1 MIGEVIKLTKRA
13 HLDLNLRYKQVKNDI
28 CIYQVQLIV
37 DGIILRNIIRLC
49 YASELKELCN
59 NTITFSNT
67 KHRDLD
73 SYLFFKSDIKEAM
86 RENLKN
92 MSNEKYVLAMED
104 ILDEKVDIS
113 NAILGKIDLYT
124 DNFYEYGNNIPI
136 PKSVNFD
143 YTNGD
148 IDNAHYNLEEVL
160 KFLENRKDIT
170 INRDKYTFAIHDI
183 PHYNTHYSTYYNRDK
198 YIDFTWHPTDEDW
211 NKYVNS
217 EYFEKWYRYDYIA
230 NEIIGLKQ
238 YLKEN
243 NND

>member
-1 MIGEVIKLTKRA
+1 MWNDGKPKTKKEIVDISIR
-13 HLDLNLRYKQVKNDI
+13 HKQILNDI
-28 CIYQVQLIV
+28 CVYQVKINFGNIV
-37 DGIILRNIIRLC
+37 LNNIIRLC
-49 YASELKELCN
+49 YASELKILYSN
-59 NTITFSNT
+59 PIAFS
-67 KHRDLD
+67 KKKSRILD
-73 SYLFFKSDIKEAM
+73 DYSLFKSNIKEAM

-92 MSNEKYVLAMED
+92 MSNEEYVLAMED

-113 NAILGKIDLYT
+113 NVILGKIDLYT

-143 YTNGD
+143 YTNGN

-183 PHYNTHYSTYYNRDK
+183 PHYNTHYNTYYNRDK

-217 EYFEKWYRYDYIA
+217 EYFEKWYRHDYIA
-230 NEIIGLKQ
+230 NEILGLKDCL
-238 YLKEN
+238 LKEDN
-243 NND
+243 I